1 MKLSASPARVAF
13 VVHLEGPHVHDGQSG
28 AAHFARVQHLV
39 HLFRGHHIPA
49 TWSVAGCCDLH
60 LIQNKSL
67 LQSDDELAL
76 AISAKQANSPLLRD
90 SLRKRVTA
98 IQNNTNT
105 TVGLVSGEPAQL
117 RNHAAFLAEQGL
129 RGILSNMSKRRGEN
143 IYSPLPC
150 GLWQFDETLAIPHRS
165 WLARLVSGSALHH
178 LQKLLSTEKITMVS
192 VDAMRLAHTSSRSLQ
207 NLEKLLRHVSH
218 AASREEVAITTA
230 GELLAELTASRV
242 ARPQH
247 SILRAA

>member
-1 MKLSASPARVAF
+1 MKLSASPARAAF
-13 VVHLEGPHVHDGQSG
+13 VVHLEGPHVHVGQSG
-28 AAHFARVQHLV
+28 AAHLARVQHLV

-60 LIQNKSL
+60 FIQNKNL
-67 LQSDDELAL
+67 LQSGDELAL

-90 SLRKRVTA
+90 SLRKRLA
-98 IQNNTNT
+98 SIQNNTKSV
-105 TVGLVSGEPAQL
+105 VGLVSGEPTQL
-117 RNHAAFLAEQGL
+117 RNQAAFLAEQGL

-150 GLWQFDETLAIPHRS
+150 GLWQFDNALTIPHHS
-165 WLARLVSGSALHH
+165 WLARLVSGGSLHN
-178 LQKLLSTEKITMVS
+178 LQKLLSTEKLTVVS
-192 VDAMRLAHTSSRSLQ
+192 VDAMRLAHASSRSLQ

-218 AASREEVAITTA
+218 AASRDEVAITTA